1 MKNVFELHEMQ
12 AVKQP
17 LIFKVIDI
25 TDSDEIIVRYETHI
39 DYNRS
44 PDLYH
49 QLVQFFE
56 KYGSYIKYFRSDSS
70 FRYIGREL
78 TVNNIHYHIVDMMF
92 TDDKF
97 YYHQFLGAIILH
109 FNYGIQF
116 VEPIINAVNQ
126 SDTPFL
132 ELLLPFNESDKKIDI
147 EQIPNI

>member
-1 MKNVFELHEMQ
+1 MKNIFELHEMQ

-17 LIFKVIDI
+17 LIFRVIDI
-25 TDSDEIIVRYETHI
+25 TDSDEIIVRYDTHI

-56 KYGSYIKYFRSDSS
+56 KYGSYIKYFRPDSS

-97 YYHQFLGAIILH
+97 YYHQFLGTIILH
-109 FNYGIQF
+109 CNYSIQF

-126 SDTPFL
+126 SSTPLF
-132 ELLLPFNESDKKIDI
+132 ELLLPFNIADKTSAFNFK
-147 EQIPNI
+147 NS

>member
-17 LIFKVIDI
+17 LIFRVIDI
-25 TDSDEIIVRYETHI
+25 TESDKIIVRYETHI
-39 DYNRS
+39 DHNHL

-49 QLVQFFE
+49 HLVQFFE
-56 KYGSYIKYFRSDSS
+56 KYGSYIKHFRPDNS

-109 FNYGIQF
+109 CNYGMQF

-126 SDTPFL
+126 SDTPLF
-132 ELLLPFNESDKKIDI
+132 ELLLPFNIADKTAAFNFK
-147 EQIPNI
+147 NS

>member
-39 DYNRS
+39 DHNHL

-49 QLVQFFE
+49 HLVHFFE
-56 KYGSYIKYFRSDSS
+56 KYGSYIKYFRPDSS

-78 TVNNIHYHIVDMMF
+78 MVKNIHYHVVDMMF

-97 YYHQFLGAIILH
+97 YYHQFLGTIILH
-109 FNYGIQF
+109 CNYGMQF
-116 VEPIINAVNQ
+116 VAPIINAVNQ
-126 SDTPFL
+126 SDTPSF
-132 ELLLPFNESDKKIDI
+132 ELLLPFNIADKTSTI
-147 EQIPNI
+147 NFNNS

>member
-1 MKNVFELHEMQ
+1 MKNIFKLHEMQ

-25 TDSDEIIVRYETHI
+25 TDSDEIIVRYETYI

-44 PDLYH
+44 PNLYH
-49 QLVQFFE
+49 HLVQFFE
-56 KYGSYIKYFRSDSS
+56 KYGSYIKYFRPNSS

-78 TVNNIHYHIVDMMF
+78 TVNNIHYHAADMMF

-109 FNYGIQF
+109 CNYGMQF

-126 SDTPFL
+126 SSTPSF
-132 ELLLPFNESDKKIDI
+132 ELLLPFNIADKTSAFNFK
-147 EQIPNI
+147 NS

>member
-1 MKNVFELHEMQ
+1 MKNVFELQEMQ
-12 AVKQP
+12 VVKQP

-25 TDSDEIIVRYETHI
+25 TESDEIIVRYETHI
-39 DYNRS
+39 DHNRS

-49 QLVQFFE
+49 LVQFFK
-56 KYGSYIKYFRSDSS
+56 KYGLYIKYFRPDSS

-109 FNYGIQF
+109 CNYGMQF
-116 VEPIINAVNQ
+116 VDPIINAVNQ
-126 SDTPFL
+126 SDTPSF
-132 ELLLPFNESDKKIDI
+132 ELLLPFNIADKTSAFNFK
-147 EQIPNI
+147 NS

>member
-25 TDSDEIIVRYETHI
+25 TESDEIIVRYETHI

-44 PDLYH
+44 PDLY
-49 QLVQFFE
+49 QDLVQFFKE
-56 KYGSYIKYFRSDSS
+56 YGSYIKYFRNNR
-70 FRYIGREL
+70 FRGHIGREL

-92 TDDKF
+92 TNDRF
-97 YYHQFLGAIILH
+97 NYYQFLGAIILH
-109 FNYGIQF
+109 CNHGIQF
-116 VEPIINAVNQ
+116 TDPIINVVNQ

-132 ELLLPFNESDKKIDI
+132 SLLLPFNESDKKIDI
-147 EQIPNI
+147 E

>member
-44 PDLYH
+44 PNLYH
-49 QLVQFFE
+49 QLVQFFK

-92 TDDKF
+92 TDDMF

-109 FNYGIQF
+109 CNYGMQF
-116 VEPIINAVNQ
+116 VAPIINAVNQ
-126 SDTPFL
+126 SDTPSF
-132 ELLLPFNESDKKIDI
+132 ELLLPFNIADKTSTI
-147 EQIPNI
+147 NFNNS

>member
-1 MKNVFELHEMQ
+1 MQ

-17 LIFKVIDI
+17 LIFRVIDI
-25 TDSDEIIVRYETHI
+25 TDSDEIIVRYDTHI

-56 KYGSYIKYFRSDSS
+56 KYGSYIKYFRPDSS

-97 YYHQFLGAIILH
+97 YYHQFLGTIILH
-109 FNYGIQF
+109 CNYSIQF

-126 SDTPFL
+126 SSTPLF
-132 ELLLPFNESDKKIDI
+132 ELLLPFNIADKTSAFNFK
-147 EQIPNI
+147 NS

>member
-44 PDLYH
+44 PN
-49 QLVQFFE
+49 
-56 KYGSYIKYFRSDSS
+56 IKYFRSDSS

-92 TDDKF
+92 TDDMF

-109 FNYGIQF
+109 CNYGMQF
-116 VEPIINAVNQ
+116 VDPIINAVNQ
-126 SDTPFL
+126 SDTPSF
-132 ELLLPFNESDKKIDI
+132 ELLLPFNIADKTSTI
-147 EQIPNI
+147 NFNNS